1 MSPRGLVVYGPIF
14 WTQAEPHFLNASS
27 TPFPPLI
34 VPRAEHSISRSAI
47 SPNALKVLYRLRD
60 AGYQAFLV
68 GGAVRDLLLGITP
81 KDFDVATNALPEEV
95 RHLFR
100 NCRLIGRRF
109 RLAHVHFGQ
118 EIIEVA
124 TFRAAAAPERE
135 DAEEADPDADNEGGA
150 DGGAAGEAAAGE
162 VAAAERSMA
171 HDSEHRAFD
180 QRGRILRD
188 NIYGTI
194 EEDVW
199 RRDFAA
205 NGLYYNI
212 DDFSIW
218 DFVDG
223 VSDVRARR
231 LKLIGDPETRYRE
244 DPVRMLR
251 AVRFAAKLDFS
262 IDAETEAPISR
273 LAHLLDG
280 VPPARLFDEC
290 LKLFLSGF
298 GAKSFA
304 LLQKYGLFEHL
315 FPLTA
320 AAFALPPYAYAREM
334 LEHGLA
340 NTDARVLADKPVTP
354 TFLFAIL
361 LWSAVLRELN
371 EREAGPA
378 PDFAQLMQA
387 CDAVLRAQ
395 QSRVAI
401 PRRFAIP
408 MRELLMLQPRF
419 NRRSGIKS
427 LSLLQHPRFRAA
439 YDFLLLRAQV
449 GVADPELA
457 KWWTEIQ
464 VLPQEQRVAMVQA
477 RPAEPAAEGG
487 AASPPARRRRRR
499 RRGGAARS

>member
-1 MSPRGLVVYGPIF
+1 LNSSPTLP
-14 WTQAEPHFLNASS
+14 
-27 TPFPPLI
+27 PPLVI
-34 VPRAEHSISRSAI
+34 TRSEHSISRADI
-47 SPNALKVLYRLRD
+47 SPNALKVLYRLKE
-60 AGYQAFLV
+60 AGYQGFLV
-68 GGAVRDLLLGITP
+68 GGAVRDLLLGLRP

-95 RHLFR
+95 RRLFR

-109 RLAHVHFGQ
+109 RLAHVFFGN

-135 DAEEADPDADNEGGA
+135 DAEDPDAEGGPENGGEGPPDSVA
-150 DGGAAGEAAAGE
+150 DEPI
-162 VAAAERSMA
+162 AEFSPPS
-171 HDSEHRAFD
+171 DSEHRAFD

-212 DDFSIW
+212 EDFSIW
-218 DFVDG
+218 DFVNG
-223 VSDVRARR
+223 VNDVKERR
-231 LKLIGDPETRYRE
+231 LTMIGDPETRYRE

-262 IDAETEAPISR
+262 IEASTEAPIKR
-273 LAHLLDG
+273 LAYLLDG
-280 VPPARLFDEC
+280 VPPARLFDEV

-298 GAKSFA
+298 GAKA
-304 LLQKYGLFEHL
+304 YRLLQQYGLFEHL
-315 FPLTA
+315 FPQSA
-320 AAFALPPYAYAREM
+320 AAFALPPYAYAAEM
-334 LEHGLA
+334 LELGLV
-340 NTDARVLADKPVTP
+340 NTDERIAADKPVTP
-354 TFLFAIL
+354 TFLFAVL

-371 EREAGPA
+371 ERQAGPS
-378 PDFAQLMQA
+378 PDIAMLMQV
-387 CDAVLRAQ
+387 CDSVLRTQ
-395 QSRVAI
+395 QSRISI

-419 NRRSGIKS
+419 NRRSGVKS

-439 YDFLLLRAQV
+439 FDFLLLRAQA

-457 KWWTEIQ
+457 KWWTDIQ
-464 VLPQEQRVAMVQA
+464 VMPQEERVALVQA
-477 RPAEPAAEGG
+477 RPPEPQAEG
-487 AASPPARRRRRR
+487 AAPAPGRRRRRR

>member
-1 MSPRGLVVYGPIF
+1 LNSPSTPLQPLVV
-14 WTQAEPHFLNASS
+14 
-27 TPFPPLI
+27 
-34 VPRAEHSISRSAI
+34 PRSEHSISRAAI
-47 SPNALKVLYRLRD
+47 SPNALKVLYRLKE
-60 AGYQAFLV
+60 AGYQGFLV
-68 GGAVRDLLLGITP
+68 GGAVRDLLLGIRP

-95 RHLFR
+95 RRLFR

-109 RLAHVHFGQ
+109 RLAHVHFGN

-135 DAEEADPDADNEGGA
+135 DSEDEDADGN
-150 DGGAAGEAAAGE
+150 
-162 VAAAERSMA
+162 AERDA
-171 HDSEHRAFD
+171 DRDSEHRAFD
-180 QRGRILRD
+180 LSGRILRD

-199 RRDFAA
+199 RRDFSA

-212 DDFSIW
+212 EDFSIW
-218 DFVDG
+218 DFVNG

-262 IDAETEAPISR
+262 IEEATEWPIR
-273 LAHLLDG
+273 ALAYLLDG

-298 GAKSFA
+298 GAKSYR
-304 LLQKYGLFEHL
+304 LLKQYGLFEHL
-315 FPLTA
+315 FPLSA
-320 AAFALPPYAYAREM
+320 AAFALPPYAYAQEM
-334 LEHGLA
+334 LELGLA
-340 NTDARVLADKPVTP
+340 NTDERVAADKPVTP

-361 LWSAVLRELN
+361 LWGAVLREMN
-371 EREAGPA
+371 ERQAGPA
-378 PDFAQLMQA
+378 PDLSQLMAA
-387 CDAVLRAQ
+387 CDTVLKAQ

-401 PRRFAIP
+401 PRRFAVP

-419 NRRSGIKS
+419 SRRSGVKS

-439 YDFLLLRAQV
+439 FDFLLLRAQV

-457 KWWTEIQ
+457 RWWTDIQ
-464 VLPQEQRVAMVQA
+464 VLPQEQRVALVQA
-477 RPAEPAAEGG
+477 RPAEPAVEGG
-487 AASPPARRRRRR
+487 GTGRRRRRR